1 MKKIFTILAMAA
13 LVACGGEVKKDEG
26 DKSVAECMTVSV
38 DLSGVE
44 GVEPGAKVIVKVPN
58 AGELGVEAIL
68 GEDLTCE
75 LETDIAGYEIV
86 ALVVDDRLI
95 TMIYADGNDVAIT
108 YDAEEGTC
116 DCEGS
121 KFNDDLAAAMD
132 GFMELYHAP
141 DSTEETLLN
150 YIDEYV
156 VANHNNPTAVYLLQ
170 YYTMFGGSDAR
181 YAELV
186 GMLDGDFK
194 HLELYKEAVKHV
206 ENAVHTA
213 IGAELKDLQLPDAD
227 GDIISVAAL
236 CKSGK
241 WVLVDFW
248 ATWCGPCRGE
258 IPYLVAAYEKFAP
271 KGLEIYGVSFDR
283 NGDEKK
289 WQDFV
294 KSNNMTWVNVWG
306 TDEKGG
312 WSVAEHLNVTGIPSN
327 FLYSP
332 EGKLVAKN
340 LRGED
345 VERILAEHIK

>member
-13 LVACGGEVKKDEG
+13 MMVACGGAVEST
-26 DKSVAECMTVSV
+26 DKGMTVTV
-38 DLSGVE
+38 DLNGVE
-44 GVEPGAKVIVKVPN
+44 GVESGAVVKIVVGEEN
-58 AGELGVEAIL
+58 TLAEAELGD
-68 GEDLTCE
+68 DLTCV
-75 LETDIAGYEIV
+75 LKTNITGYEI
-86 ALVVDDRLI
+86 ATLHVDGETI
-95 TMIYADGNDVAIT
+95 TGVYADGNDVAIT
-108 YDAEEGTC
+108 YDAEEGTY

-121 KFNDDLAAAMD
+121 KFNDDLDAVMGD
-132 GFMELYHAP
+132 IYDLFMSDET
-141 DSTEETLLN
+141 TEEMLLS

-156 VANHNNPTAVYLLQ
+156 VANHNNPVSLFLLQ
-170 YYTMFGGSDAR
+170 YFPMFGGDDAR
-181 YAELV
+181 FVELV

-194 HLELYKEAVKHV
+194 HLELYKELEKHV
-206 ENAVHTA
+206 ANAVYTT
-213 IGAELKDLQLPDAD
+213 IGADLKDIQLPDAN
-227 GDIISVAAL
+227 GNVISVADL

-258 IPYLVAAYEKFAP
+258 IPHLVAAYEKFAP